1 MPGAA
6 PVPRPPAASVARA
19 AAWMVGALLSFLAMA
34 IAGRELAGLGL
45 STFQILFFRSVVGL
59 LVIGALVWH
68 TGPALLRTRRAG
80 EHVWRNVAHFGGQF
94 GWFFAIAAMPLAE
107 VFAIEFT
114 IPIWTALLAAV
125 FLGERLTRTRAV
137 ALALGLAG
145 VLLVLRPGLAIVQ
158 PAALAALGGALAY
171 AASHLLT
178 KRLTTSEAP
187 LAILFYMTV
196 VQLPLGLAGA
206 LPQWQDATAAQVPW
220 LLLVGVTALSAHYCL
235 TRALQLAEVGTVLPI
250 DFLRLPLVGLIGY
263 VFYGEAVGALAIAGA
278 ALILLG
284 NLINL
289 RGARLSRA

>member
-1 MPGAA
+1 M
-6 PVPRPPAASVARA
+6 PPAPPSTATTPVARA
-19 AAWMVGALLSFLAMA
+19 AAWMLGALASFLGMA
-34 IAGRELAGLGL
+34 IGGRELAASGMG
-45 STFQILFFRSVVGL
+45 TFQILFFRSVVGL
-59 LVIGALVWH
+59 AVIGLLVWR

-114 IPIWTALLAAV
+114 IPIWTALLAAA
-125 FLGERLTRTRAV
+125 FLGERLTGVRWL

-145 VLLVLRPGLAIVQ
+145 VLLVLRPGASIVQ

-178 KRLTTSEAP
+178 KRLTTTEAP

-206 LPQWQDATAAQVPW
+206 WPQWRPLTLAQAPW
-220 LLLVGVTALSAHYCL
+220 LVVVGLTALSAHYCL
-235 TRALQLAEVGTVLPI
+235 ARALRLADVSVVLPI
-250 DFLRLPLVGLIGY
+250 DFLRLPLVGLLGY
-263 VFYGEAVGALAIAGA
+263 LLYGEAVGAAAIAGA
-278 ALILLG
+278 ALILLA
-284 NLINL
+284 NVINL
-289 RGARLSRA
+289 RGGIRRA

>member
-1 MPGAA
+1 MSSALPA
-6 PVPRPPAASVARA
+6 RPATSVAHA
-19 AAWMVGALLSFLAMA
+19 AAWMVGALFSFLAMA
-34 IAGRELAGLGL
+34 IAGRELARLGL

-59 LVIGALVWH
+59 VVIGLLVLR

-94 GWFFAIAAMPLAE
+94 GWFFALASMPLAE

-125 FLGERLTRTRAV
+125 FLGERLTRVRWI
-137 ALALGLAG
+137 ALVLGLAG

-171 AASHLLT
+171 AASHLMT
-178 KRLTTSEAP
+178 KRLTSSEAP

-196 VQLPLGLAGA
+196 VQLPLGLVGA
-206 LPQWQDATAAQVPW
+206 LPQWQGATWGQAPW
-220 LLLVGVTALSAHYCL
+220 LLLVGVTALTAHYCL
-235 TRALQLAEVGTVLPI
+235 ARALKLADVGVVLPI

-263 VFYGEAVGALAIAGA
+263 AFYGEAIGALAIAGA
-278 ALILLG
+278 ALILLA
-284 NLINL
+284 NTINL
-289 RGARLSRA
+289 RAAHAR

>member
-6 PVPRPPAASVARA
+6 PVPRPAASVARA

-68 TGPALLRTRRAG
+68 TGPALLRTRRTG

-206 LPQWQDATAAQVPW
+206 LPQWQDATAAQAPW
-220 LLLVGVTALSAHYCL
+220 LLLVGVSALSAHYCL

>member
-6 PVPRPPAASVARA
+6 PIPRPAASVARA